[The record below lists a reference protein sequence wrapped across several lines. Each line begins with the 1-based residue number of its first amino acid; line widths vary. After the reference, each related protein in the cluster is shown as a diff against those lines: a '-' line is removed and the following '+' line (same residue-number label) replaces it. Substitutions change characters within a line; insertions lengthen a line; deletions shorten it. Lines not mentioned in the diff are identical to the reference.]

1 MQSETDSKEWPS
13 THKQH
18 YQAENTAV
26 SPSLEITDESE
37 SETLKPK
44 NYECLNGD
52 NDTSKTPLTTALLES
67 MPSIID
73 MVTDVLRTAK
83 NILEDGV
90 EESSVKND
98 TVDLMNADNSVLK
111 ELVDNSVSTSKSY

>member
-1 MQSETDSKEWPS
+1 MQSATDSQEWPS
-13 THKQH
+13 THGQQQH
-18 YQAENTAV
+18 YQAANTPV
-26 SPSLEITDESE
+26 SPPLEITDENE

-44 NYECLNGD
+44 NYECSNGD
-52 NDTSKTPLTTALLES
+52 TSETPLTTALLES

-83 NILEDGV
+83 IILEDGV

-98 TVDLMNADNSVLK
+98 TVDLMNADNSVHK
-111 ELVDNSVSTSKSY
+111 ELVDDSVST